1 MKRNG
6 LFALI
11 ALALSGIGAA
21 QAQDYSNWYIAPRV
35 GAVIP
40 DSDRETDTSLFT
52 GLGFGFW
59 TSPNF
64 AVDFEVTHNNAE
76 FEKDSVRN
84 NHEFENV
91 GVGVAGRYFFGDAG
105 SSWRPYVMGGVG
117 FLRHAAISGNQLGE
131 TKVNGWDPMLTVGGG
146 VQHSFSDRLAF
157 RAELAGRYDRDN
169 NSRVH
174 YTTDNSTGFFDAIAS
189 VALLVNFGGGAE
201 AVTPAERP
209 VVPGAKP
216 VETSCRDL
224 DDDKDGVNNCDDR
237 CPNTAAGTT
246 VGPDGCPLAN
256 VNIDLRG
263 VNFKFDRPKKGEK
276 NIGPTLQEPTT
287 ESIAILDQ
295 AVDTLQRNPSL
306 RVEVVGH
313 TDAVGTD
320 EYNQGLSERRARIVY
335 DYLTSH
341 GIDASRLSGPTGYGE
356 SRPIDSN
363 ETKEGRAR
371 NRRTEL
377 GEQR

>member
-40 DSDRETDTSLFT
+40 DGDRETETSLFT

-59 TSPNF
+59 TNPNF
-64 AVDFEVTHNNAE
+64 AVDFEVTHNNAD
-76 FEKDSVRN
+76 FENDSIRN
-84 NHEFENV
+84 GHEFENV

-117 FLRHAAISGNQLGE
+117 FLRHASISGSQLSDS
-131 TKVNGWDPMLTVGGG
+131 KVNGWDPMLTVGGG
-146 VQHSFSDRLAF
+146 VQHDIGERLSF

-169 NSRVH
+169 NSRAN
-174 YTTDNSTGFFDAIAS
+174 YTLDNSTGYFDAIAS
-189 VALLVNFGGGAE
+189 VALLINFGGGAE
-201 AVTPAERP
+201 AAPTETPVKTP
-209 VVPGAKP
+209 PPKGP
-216 VETSCRDL
+216 ETSCRDL

-237 CPNTAAGTT
+237 CPNSAAGAQ
-246 VGPDGCPLAN
+246 VGPDGCPIK
-256 VNIDLRG
+256 VTIDLRG
-263 VNFKFDRPKKGEK
+263 VNFKFDRPGKGEK
-276 NIGPTLQEPTT
+276 NIGPTLQEPTAD
-287 ESIAILDQ
+287 SIAILDQ
-295 AVDTLQRNPSL
+295 AVDTLQRNPDV
-306 RVEVVGH
+306 RVEVIGH

-320 EYNQGLSERRARIVY
+320 EYNQSLSERRARIVF

-341 GIDASRLSGPTGYGE
+341 GVDAGRLSGPTGYGE
-356 SRPIDSN
+356 SRPIDTN

-377 GEQR
+377 TPQQ

>member
-11 ALALSGIGAA
+11 VLALSGMGTA

-40 DSDRETDTSLFT
+40 DSDRETDASLFT
-52 GLGFGFW
+52 GIGIGYW
-59 TSPNF
+59 STPNF
-64 AVDFEVTHNNAE
+64 ALDLELTHNNAD
-76 FEKDSVRN
+76 FEGGSSRDG
-84 NHEFENV
+84 HEFENT
-91 GVGVAGRYFFGDAG
+91 GVGVAGRYFFGDAS
-105 SSWRPYVMGGVG
+105 SSWRPYLMGGLG
-117 FLRHAAISGNQLGE
+117 FLRHAAISGNLL
-131 TKVNGWDPMLTVGGG
+131 KPDRVNGWDPMVTFGGG
-146 VQHSFSDRLAF
+146 VQHGFSDRLTF
-157 RAELAGRYDRDN
+157 RAEIAARYDRDN
-169 NSRVH
+169 NSRAY
-174 YTTDNSTGFFDAIAS
+174 YTTDDSTGFVDAIAS
-189 VALLVNFGGGAE
+189 VGLLVNFGGGGA
-201 AVTPAERP
+201 TPPPTR
-209 VVPGAKP
+209 
-216 VETSCRDL
+216 VETPPPSQPQTNCRDL

-237 CPNTAAGTT
+237 CPNSAAGAQ
-246 VGPDGCPLAN
+246 VGPDGCPIN
-256 VNIDLRG
+256 VVIDLRG
-263 VNFKFDRPKKGEK
+263 VNFKFDRPKKGEG
-276 NIGPTLQEPTT
+276 NIGPTLQEPTS

-295 AVDTLQRNPSL
+295 AVDTLQRNPGV

-356 SRPIDSN
+356 SRPVDTN

-377 GEQR
+377 GVQQ

>member
-11 ALALSGIGAA
+11 ALSLASIGAA

-52 GLGFGFW
+52 GIGIGYW
-59 TSPNF
+59 STPNF
-64 AVDFEVTHNNAE
+64 AVDFEVTHNNAD
-76 FEKDSVRN
+76 FENDSFRDG
-84 NHEFENV
+84 HEFENV
-91 GVGVAGRYFFGDAG
+91 GVGFAGRYFFGDAG
-105 SSWRPYVMGGVG
+105 NSWRPYVMGGLG
-117 FLRHAAISGNQLGE
+117 FLRHAAISGNLLRP
-131 TKVNGWDPMLTVGGG
+131 TKVNGWDPMVTVGGG
-146 VQHSFSDRLAF
+146 VQHGFSDRLAF
-157 RAELAGRYDRDN
+157 RAEIAGRYDRDN
-169 NSRVH
+169 NSREF
-174 YTTDNSTGFFDAIAS
+174 YTVDDSTGYFDVIAS
-189 VALLVNFGGGAE
+189 VGLLINFGGGGSVAPTE
-201 AVTPAERP
+201 VRENPPTTPP
-209 VVPGAKP
+209 PQK
-216 VETSCRDL
+216 SCRDL
-224 DDDKDGVNNCDDR
+224 DDDNDGVNNCDDR
-237 CPNTAAGTT
+237 CASTPAGTQ
-246 VGPDGCPLAN
+246 VGPDGCPIDIK
-256 VNIDLRG
+256 IDLRG

-276 NIGPTLQEPTT
+276 NIAPTLQEPTAD
-287 ESIAILDQ
+287 SVAILDQ
-295 AVDTLQRNPSL
+295 AVDVLQRNPNM

-356 SRPIDSN
+356 ARPIDTN
-363 ETKEGRAR
+363 DTKEGRAR

-377 GEQR
+377 SPQQ